1 LFTYRLLAL
10 FSGPENDGYLDR
22 NGFRGHHR
30 ISTMMTFWFAERVMS
45 QTVLAPVQTKILE
58 VPVSQPEVARRSCRG
73 AEILVRGLIKNG
85 VDKIFGLPG
94 GAVLHI
100 YDELWRFRDEITHY
114 LVRHEQGAVHAAEGY
129 ARATGKV
136 GVALVT
142 SGPGATNAVTGIA
155 TAYMDSIPLVVITG
169 QVPSTM
175 IGTDAFQEVD
185 TFGVTLPIVK
195 HSYLV
200 RDVRD
205 LEAIID
211 EAFAIARSGKPG
223 PVVIDVPKDITG
235 QICNE
240 SRKLHDDFLFD
251 ETPEFLD
258 RSKIET
264 VVEKLLGAKRPVFY
278 VGGGIVTGDAADELM
293 QVVEKLA
300 VPVTPTLMGLGGFP
314 TAHPQSLGMLGMHGT
329 YSANTAIAECD
340 LLFAVGVRFDDR
352 VTGKL
357 ATFAPN
363 AEIIHIDI
371 DPANIGKNKN
381 PHLSVVADAKTALQ
395 TIRKVLD
402 ETDAAVLEASRV
414 SRSEWWQRIEEWKD
428 SVPLVCERSET
439 EIKPQMLIEEL
450 HRVTNGDA
458 VIVTDVGQHQMWA
471 AQFYP
476 VKYARQFLT
485 SGGLGTMGFGLPAAM
500 GAQLACPEKQ
510 VVAVVGDGGFQMTN
524 QEIITAI
531 QYGIPL
537 KVVIMNNGY
546 LGMVRQWQE
555 MFYDRA
561 YSEVD
566 LSVSPDFVKLAEAY
580 GALGLRAEKPGELTE
595 VLERGLNFAGV
606 AIMDIVV
613 SKEENVFPIVP
624 AGGNARDMILK

>member
-1 LFTYRLLAL
+1 MDVSPQVRIAAGPAPQAK
-10 FSGPENDGYLDR
+10 SGSE
-22 NGFRGHHR
+22 
-30 ISTMMTFWFAERVMS
+30 
-45 QTVLAPVQTKILE
+45 KI
-58 VPVSQPEVARRSCRG
+58 RG
-73 AEILVRGLIKNG
+73 AEILIRGMIANG
-85 VDKIFGLPG
+85 VDTIFGLPG

-100 YDELWRFRDEITHY
+100 YDELWRYREETTHY

-169 QVPSTM
+169 QVPTAM

-185 TFGVTLPIVK
+185 TFGITIPIVK

-200 RDVRD
+200 RNVEE
-205 LEAIID
+205 LGSIVN
-211 EAFAIARSGKPG
+211 EAFYLAQDGKPG
-223 PVVIDVPKDITG
+223 PVVIDIPKDVTA
-235 QICNE
+235 QLANYQ
-240 SRKLHDDFLFD
+240 DDRGVTFD
-251 ETPEFLD
+251 TRIDHKAPTREVVET
-258 RSKIET
+258 T
-264 VVEKLLGAKRPVFY
+264 VEKLLAAQRPVFY
-278 VGGGIVTGDAADELM
+278 VGGGVVSANAANELLA
-293 QVVEKLA
+293 VVEKLNA
-300 VPVTPTLMGLGGFP
+300 PVTPTLMGLGAFP
-314 TAHPQSLGMLGMHGT
+314 SAHPQCLGMLGMHGT
-329 YSANTAIAECD
+329 YSANLAVAESD
-340 LLFAVGVRFDDR
+340 LLIAIGVRFDDR

-357 ATFAPN
+357 NTFAPV
-363 AEIIHIDI
+363 AEVIHIDV
-371 DPANIGKNKN
+371 DASNIGKLRK
-381 PHLSVVADAKTALQ
+381 PQIPVVADAKQALAAIYAKLSQ
-395 TIRKVLD
+395 TTIDAEKLGAWWSKIR
-402 ETDAAVLEASRV
+402 R
-414 SRSEWWQRIEEWKD
+414 WQTE
-428 SVPLVCERSET
+428 VPLACEYSDT
-439 EIKPQMLIEEL
+439 EIKPQQVIETLYE
-450 HRVTNGDA
+450 VTDGNA

-476 VKYARQFLT
+476 FKRSRQWLT

-500 GAQLACPEKQ
+500 GAQIALPDET

-531 QYGIPL
+531 QYNVPL
-537 KVVIMNNGY
+537 KVLIMNNGY

-580 GALGLRAEKPGELTE
+580 GAIGLRASHPSELKE
-595 VLERGLNFAGV
+595 VLHEGLEFDGV

-613 SKEENVFPIVP
+613 TKEENVFPIVP
-624 AGGNARDMILK
+624 AGGESRNMILK

>member
-1 LFTYRLLAL
+1 MDAAAQIRIGTVPLLQAR
-10 FSGPENDGYLDR
+10 PE
-22 NGFRGHHR
+22 
-30 ISTMMTFWFAERVMS
+30 SE
-45 QTVLAPVQTKILE
+45 KI
-58 VPVSQPEVARRSCRG
+58 RG
-73 AEILVRGLIKNG
+73 AEILIRGLIANG
-85 VDKIFGLPG
+85 VDTIFGLPG

-100 YDELWRFRDEITHY
+100 YDELWRYRDEITHY

-169 QVPSTM
+169 QVPTAM

-185 TFGVTLPIVK
+185 TFGITIPIVK

-200 RDVRD
+200 RNVEE
-205 LEAIID
+205 LESIVN
-211 EAFAIARSGKPG
+211 EAFYLAQEGKPG
-223 PVVIDVPKDITG
+223 PVVIDVPKDVTAQLAEYRTEREVFFG
-235 QICNE
+235 AQV
-240 SRKLHDDFLFD
+240 SRTEPED
-251 ETPEFLD
+251 ETIM
-258 RSKIET
+258 RVVSKM
-264 VVEKLLGAKRPVFY
+264 LSARRPVFY
-278 VGGGIVTGDAADELM
+278 VGGGVVSANAANELLA
-293 QVVEKLA
+293 VVEKLNA
-300 VPVTPTLMGLGGFP
+300 PVTPTLMGLGGFP
-314 TAHPQSLGMLGMHGT
+314 SAHPQCLGMLGMHGT
-329 YSANTAIAECD
+329 YAANLAVAESD
-340 LLFAVGVRFDDR
+340 LLIAIGVRFDDR

-357 ATFAPN
+357 NTFAPG
-363 AEIIHIDI
+363 AEVIHIDV
-371 DPANIGKNKN
+371 DASNIGKLRK
-381 PHLSVVADAKTALQ
+381 PQIPVVADAKRALAAIHAKLSQ
-395 TIRKVLD
+395 TTIDAEKLDAWWSKIR
-402 ETDAAVLEASRV
+402 R
-414 SRSEWWQRIEEWKD
+414 WQTE
-428 SVPLVCERSET
+428 VPLACVYSDT
-439 EIKPQMLIEEL
+439 EIKPQQVIETLYE
-450 HRVTNGDA
+450 VTDGNA

-476 VKYARQFLT
+476 FKRSRQWLT

-500 GAQLACPEKQ
+500 GAQIALPDET

-531 QYGIPL
+531 QYRVPL
-537 KVVIMNNGY
+537 KVLIMNNGY

-555 MFYDRA
+555 MFYERA

-580 GALGLRAEKPGELTE
+580 GAKGLRASHPSELKD
-595 VLERGLNFAGV
+595 VLREGLEFDGV

-624 AGGNARDMILK
+624 AGGESRNMILK